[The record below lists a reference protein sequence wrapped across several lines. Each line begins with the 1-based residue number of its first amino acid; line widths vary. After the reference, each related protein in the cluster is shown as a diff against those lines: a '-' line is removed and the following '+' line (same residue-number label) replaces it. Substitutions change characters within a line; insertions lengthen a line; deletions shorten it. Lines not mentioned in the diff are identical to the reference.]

1 MLLSHEGLFS
11 TSVHDTYI
19 IDYVNQ
25 SMPHL
30 ISYTLYTN
38 YRSNHLNGPDYDSLE
53 TSSVASG
60 SSAYSSKEDS
70 LSPTL
75 GSVTELSDV
84 GSVDSFLEYDIQR
97 SKVRNIVWMLHNV
110 TGPLPDLIGE
120 LTVQSTFCSDI
131 SLFMVVCLACFV
143 LPNHVAMV
151 NNYIATNTAQFDMNR
166 DMIIIILSLTH
177 TYSYTSPEQL
187 L

>member
-1 MLLSHEGLFS
+1 
-11 TSVHDTYI
+11 
-19 IDYVNQ
+19 
-25 SMPHL
+25 
-30 ISYTLYTN
+30 
-38 YRSNHLNGPDYDSLE
+38 
-53 TSSVASG
+53 
-60 SSAYSSKEDS
+60 
-70 LSPTL
+70 
-75 GSVTELSDV
+75 
-84 GSVDSFLEYDIQR
+84 
-97 SKVRNIVWMLHNV
+97 MLHNV

-151 NNYIATNTAQFDMNR
+151 NNYIATNTAQFDVNR

-177 TYSYTSPEQL
+177 TYSYTSHEQL